1 MKRRVPKM
9 MKMEKKLYTA
19 TVNVQGGRDGKAVSS
34 DENLNVDLRYPK
46 ELGGNGAGTN
56 PEQLF
61 AAGFAACFE
70 GAMGTVLRKRN
81 IKAEGI
87 TIASHVTLGK
97 DADDGYVLAITMD
110 ITIKGVET
118 SVAEEIVA
126 EAHKVCPYAKA
137 TRGNIE
143 VISNVVG

>member
-1 MKRRVPKM
+1 MI
-9 MKMEKKLYTA
+9 KMEKKLYTA
-19 TVNVQGGRDGKAVSS
+19 TVNVQGGREGKAASS
-34 DENLNVDLRYPK
+34 DGNLNVDLRYPK

-70 GAMGTVLRKRN
+70 GAMGTVLRKKKIN
-81 IKAEGI
+81 AEGI

-97 DADDGYVLAITMD
+97 DSDDGYVLAITMD

>member
-1 MKRRVPKM
+1 M
-9 MKMEKKLYTA
+9 MKIEKNLYTA
-19 TVNVQGGRDGKAVSS
+19 TVNVQGGRDGKATSN
-34 DENLNVDLRYPK
+34 DGNLNVDLRYPK

-87 TIASHVTLGK
+87 TIDSHVTLGK
-97 DADDGYVLAITMD
+97 DSEDGYVLAITMD
-110 ITIKGVET
+110 IRIKGVEI
-118 SVAEEIVA
+118 SVAEEVVA

-137 TRGNIE
+137 THGNIE
-143 VISNVVG
+143 VITNVIG

>member
-1 MKRRVPKM
+1 MDKI
-9 MKMEKKLYTA
+9 EKELYTA

-34 DENLNVDLRYPK
+34 DEKLNVDLRYPK

-70 GAMGTVLRKRN
+70 GAIGAVLRQKKM
-81 IKAEGI
+81 KAEGTSI
-87 TIASHVTLGK
+87 GSQVTLGK
-97 DADDGYVLAITMD
+97 DTNDGYVLAIKMD
-110 ITIKGVET
+110 ITIKGLDT
-118 SVAEEIVA
+118 SAAEEIVA
-126 EAHKVCPYAKA
+126 EAHNVCPYAKA

-143 VISNVVG
+143 VITNVVG

>member
-1 MKRRVPKM
+1 M
-9 MKMEKKLYTA
+9 MKVEKKLYTA

-34 DENLNVDLRYPK
+34 DDNLHVDLRYPK

-70 GAMGTVLRKRN
+70 GAMGTVMRLKKIKSEGVN
-81 IKAEGI
+81 ID
-87 TIASHVTLGK
+87 SHVTLGK
-97 DADDGYVLAITMD
+97 DSNDGYVLAITMD

-118 SVAEEIVA
+118 SVAEEVVA

-137 TRGNIE
+137 TQGNIE
-143 VISNVVG
+143 VISNVVAG

>member
-1 MKRRVPKM
+1 MDKI
-9 MKMEKKLYTA
+9 EKTLYTA
-19 TVNVQGGRDGKAVSS
+19 TVNVEGGREGKAVSN
-34 DENLNVDLRYPK
+34 DDRLNVDLRYPK
-46 ELGGNGAGTN
+46 ELGGNGEGTN

-70 GAMGTVLRKRN
+70 GAMGTVLRSRK

-87 TIASHVTLGK
+87 SIVSNVTLGK
-97 DADDGYVLAITMD
+97 DANDGFVLAVTLD
-110 ITIKGVET
+110 ITLKGVER
-118 SVAEEIVA
+118 SVAEEIVE

>member
-1 MKRRVPKM
+1 MI
-9 MKMEKKLYTA
+9 KMEKKLYTA
-19 TVNVQGGRDGKAVSS
+19 AVNVQGGREGKAVSS
-34 DENLNVDLRYPK
+34 DGNLNLDLRYPK

-70 GAMGTVLRKRN
+70 GAIGSVLRQKK
-81 IKAEGI
+81 IKAEGT

-97 DADDGYVLAITMD
+97 DANDGYVLAINMD
-110 ITIKGVET
+110 ITIKGIET
-118 SVAEEIVA
+118 NVAEQIVA
-126 EAHKVCPYAKA
+126 EAHQVCPYAKA

-143 VISNVVG
+143 VVTNVLG

>member
-1 MKRRVPKM
+1 MNKI
-9 MKMEKKLYTA
+9 EKQLYTA

-34 DENLNVDLRYPK
+34 DEKLNVDLRYPK

-70 GAMGTVLRKRN
+70 GAIGAVLRQKK
-81 IKAEGI
+81 IKAEGTSI
-87 TIASHVTLGK
+87 VSQVTLGK
-97 DADDGYVLAITMD
+97 DANDGYVLAITMD
-110 ITIKGVET
+110 ITIKGLET

-126 EAHKVCPYAKA
+126 EAHNVCPYAKA

-143 VISNVVG
+143 VITNVVG

>member
-1 MKRRVPKM
+1 MNKI
-9 MKMEKKLYTA
+9 EKKLYTA

-34 DENLNVDLRYPK
+34 DGKLNVDLRYPK
-46 ELGGNGAGTN
+46 ELGGNGEGTN

-70 GAMGTVLRKRN
+70 GAMGTVLRLKK
-81 IKAEGI
+81 IKADGI
-87 TIASHVTLGK
+87 SIESNVTLGK
-97 DADDGYVLAITMD
+97 DSDDGYVLAVTLD
-110 ITIKGVET
+110 IAIKGVERD
-118 SVAEEIVA
+118 VAQEVVD

-143 VISNVVG
+143 VISNIVG

>member
-1 MKRRVPKM
+1 MNKI
-9 MKMEKKLYTA
+9 EKKLYTA
-19 TVNVQGGRDGKAVSS
+19 IVNVEGGRDGKAVSN
-34 DENLNVDLRYPK
+34 DEKLNVDLRYPK

-70 GAMGTVLRKRN
+70 GAIGAVLRQKK
-81 IKAEGI
+81 IKAEGTSI
-87 TIASHVTLGK
+87 VSQVTLGK
-97 DADDGYVLAITMD
+97 DANDGYVLAITMD
-110 ITIKGVET
+110 ITIKGIET

-126 EAHKVCPYAKA
+126 EAHNVCPYAKA